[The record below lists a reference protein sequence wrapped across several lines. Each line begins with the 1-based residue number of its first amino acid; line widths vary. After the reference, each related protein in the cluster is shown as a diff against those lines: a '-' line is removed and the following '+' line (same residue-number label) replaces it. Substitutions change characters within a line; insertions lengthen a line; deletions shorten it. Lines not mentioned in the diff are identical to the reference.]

1 MTFVDTNVL
10 LDIVND
16 DAAWF
21 DWSSARLNEEAARGP
36 LVINYVVYAEVS
48 VTFPRIEDTD
58 AFVRG
63 TGLRLERTPRPA
75 LFLAA
80 RAYVL
85 YRRRGGT
92 SRGVQ
97 PDFFIGAHA
106 AVRGVPLLT
115 RDPRRYRRYFPT
127 LRVIAPEP
135 LPPPGSG
142 PH

>member
-1 MTFVDTNVL
+1 MTLVDTNVL
-10 LDIVND
+10 LDIARN
-16 DAAWF
+16 DAAWVA
-21 DWSSARLNEEAARGP
+21 WSSARLNERSVRGP
-36 LVINYVVYAEVS
+36 LVINDVVYAEVS
-48 VTFPRIEDTD
+48 VTFERMEETD
-58 AFVRG
+58 AF
-63 TGLRLERTPRPA
+63 LREAGFEVERTPRPA

-80 RAYVL
+80 RAHVL

-92 SRGVQ
+92 RRGVL

-115 RDPRRYRRYFPT
+115 RDPRRYRDYFPT

-135 LPPPGSG
+135 LPPSGSG